1 MFGISVYTSAAK
13 EVTLM
18 HSRRKTFVVW
28 IFCLL
33 ILLCACSEKNA
44 LERIQETGAIT
55 VLTRNNAHCYYIYR
69 DTPMGFEYDLAKALA
84 EYMGVQLKIV
94 TPRWDSLIKSLNSGK
109 GDFIASSMTI
119 TPSRENLV
127 DFSFSYMDIQQY
139 VIAHKSDYQIKAME
153 DLAGRVL
160 HVRRGTSYEERL
172 RELKERG
179 LNIKIKF
186 HDDTPTEELIR
197 MVAEREIDITI
208 ADSNVALLNRR
219 YYPDVRMM
227 FSISEPQYIGW
238 AVKKGEKELLDQI
251 NRFFEK
257 MKKERRLTR
266 IYKKYYSAVDV
277 FDYVDLKQ
285 YHRRLKT
292 RLPKYGDIIKR
303 TSTEHGFDWRLIAAV
318 IYQESHLDP
327 NARSNTG
334 VRGIMQLTQ
343 TTAKEMGIKN
353 RLDPVQS
360 INGGVKYLKKLYDRY
375 EDIQGFDRMLF
386 TLAGYNVGPGHILD
400 ARKIAGK
407 KGLDPNRW
415 SSLEQTLPLLRQPK
429 YYTDTT
435 YGYCRGTEPVRFV
448 HRVLTYYDI
457 LKREGIG

>member
-1 MFGISVYTSAAK
+1 
-13 EVTLM
+13 M
-18 HSRRKTFVVW
+18 HSRRKKIVVR
-28 IFCLL
+28 IFFLL
-33 ILLCACSEKNA
+33 ILFCACSEKNA
-44 LERIQETGAIT
+44 LERIKETGAIT

-69 DTPMGFEYDLAKALA
+69 DAPMGFEYDLAKALA
-84 EYMGVQLKIV
+84 EDMGVQLNIV

-109 GDFIASSMTI
+109 GDFIAASMTV

-127 DFSFSYMDIQQY
+127 DFSFSYMDTQQY
-139 VIAHKSDYQIKAME
+139 VIVHKGDYRIKAME
-153 DLAGRVL
+153 DLAGRVV

-172 RELKERG
+172 RELQERG
-179 LNIKIKF
+179 LNIKIKV

-197 MVAEREIDITI
+197 MVAEREIGIAI

-219 YYPDVRMM
+219 YYPDVRML
-227 FSISEPQYIGW
+227 FAISEPQHIGW
-238 AVKKGEKELLDQI
+238 AVKKGEKALLDQI

-257 MKKERRLTR
+257 MKKERRITR
-266 IYKKYYSAVDV
+266 IYKKYYSAVEF
-277 FDYVDLKQ
+277 FDYLDLKK
-285 YHRRLKT
+285 YHRRLQT

-303 TSTEHGFDWRLIAAV
+303 ASTEHGFDWRLITAV

-327 NARSNTG
+327 KARSNTG

-343 TTAKEMGIKN
+343 TTAKEMGINN
-353 RLDPVQS
+353 RLDPAQS
-360 INGGVKYLKKLYDRY
+360 ISGGVKYLKKLYDRY

-400 ARKIAGK
+400 AMKIAGQ

-429 YYTDTT
+429 YYKDAT

-457 LKREGIG
+457 LKRDGISQRVSIHKWQFFR

>member
-1 MFGISVYTSAAK
+1 MV
-13 EVTLM
+13 
-18 HSRRKTFVVW
+18 R
-28 IFCLL
+28 IFLLL

-55 VLTRNNAHCYYIYR
+55 VLTRNNAHSYYIYR
-69 DTPMGFEYDLAKALA
+69 DTPMGFEYDLAKAFA
-84 EYMGVQLKIV
+84 EHMGVQLNIV

-109 GDFIASSMTI
+109 GDLIAASMTI

-139 VIAHKSDYQIKAME
+139 VIAHKSDYRIKAVE
-153 DLAGRVL
+153 DLAGRVV

-172 RELKERG
+172 KALKEQG
-179 LNIKIKF
+179 LNIEIKF

-197 MVAEREIDITI
+197 MVAEREIEITI

-219 YYPDVRMM
+219 YYPDVRML
-227 FSISEPQYIGW
+227 FSISEPQRIGW
-238 AVKKGEKELLDQI
+238 AVKKEEKALLDQI

-257 MKKERRLTR
+257 IKKERRLAR
-266 IYKKYYSAVDV
+266 IYKKYYSAVEV

-285 YHRRLKT
+285 YHLRLKT

-303 TSTEHGFDWRLIAAV
+303 ASAEHGFDWRLITAV

-327 NARSNTG
+327 RAMSNTG
-334 VRGIMQLTQ
+334 VRGLMQLTQ

-353 RLDPVQS
+353 RIDPVQS
-360 INGGVKYLKKLYDRY
+360 INGGVKYLKKLHDRY
-375 EDIQGFDRMLF
+375 EDIQGFDRTLF

-400 ARKIAGK
+400 AMEIARQ

-415 SSLEQTLPLLRQPK
+415 SSLEQTLPLLRQAK
-429 YYTDTT
+429 FYKDTT
-435 YGYCRGTEPVRFV
+435 YGYCRGTEPIRFV
-448 HRVLTYYDI
+448 RRVLTYYDI
-457 LKREGIG
+457 IKRDGIS